1 MTGTGHSYLNLD
13 CCVCTFR
20 SYFLL
25 KKNTYEFNSHLI
37 SPFNALY
44 HSTITT
50 TLSSSSVQLMLSHRP
65 KRTDVTQVLLLLLQ
79 GRRSGIGEGNRGGVP
94 APLPPSK
101 FFGRSKSKTCKTCYF
116 RIGLE
121 YYCTCPSRFSDLPM
135 ALILQG
141 RIAFKSSGRHQYYHC
156 TVCGF
161 C

>member
-1 MTGTGHSYLNLD
+1 MKYKWPVQGTAISTSIAERTQLGLLYLYIQIL
-13 CCVCTFR
+13 
-20 SYFLL
+20 FLT
-25 KKNTYEFNSHLI
+25 KREYEFNSHLI
-37 SPFNALY
+37 SPFNTLY

-116 RIGLE
+116 RS
-121 YYCTCPSRFSDLPM
+121 YWDT
-135 ALILQG
+135 
-141 RIAFKSSGRHQYYHC
+141 
-156 TVCGF
+156 
-161 C
+161 